1 MEHLHENLDEEQS
14 RILEA
19 LLTYPTKAEAA
30 KALGISRATLYRR
43 LSDRELKEAERQAR
57 TLALSDATASL
68 QNLARE
74 AAVTLSVIMGSEDA
88 PYSARVAAASKL
100 LDLAYRAFELE
111 NVAGEVERLKE
122 AAGLD

>member
-1 MEHLHENLDEEQS
+1 MEHLHENLNEEQS

-19 LLTYPTKAEAA
+19 LLTYPCKADAA
-30 KALGISRATLYRR
+30 RALGISRSTLYRKLR
-43 LSDRELKEAERQAR
+43 EGELKEAERDAR

-74 AAVTLSVIMGSEDA
+74 AAVTLSVIMGSSDA

-100 LDLAYRAFELE
+100 LDLAYRSFELE
-111 NVAGEVERLKE
+111 NVASEV
-122 AAGLD
+122 